1 MLTKILGITGA
12 VCMLVS
18 VVGLI
23 NRLFGT
29 HLGVGTSSGSSDTGA
44 IPGDP
49 VIVGFFF
56 IVGAICL
63 AAAYFIDKRQTARGT
78 NAQLNQQN

>member
-1 MLTKILGITGA
+1 MLIKILGITGV

-18 VVGLI
+18 IVGLI
-23 NRLFGT
+23 NRLFGMN
-29 HLGVGTSSGSSDTGA
+29 LGVGTNSGSSTTGA

-56 IVGAICL
+56 ILGAICL
-63 AAAYFIDKRQTARGT
+63 AAAYFIDKRQMRGSQT
-78 NAQLNQQN
+78 NLNQQN

>member
-1 MLTKILGITGA
+1 MLIKILGITGV

-18 VVGLI
+18 IVGLI
-23 NRLFGT
+23 NRLFGMN
-29 HLGVGTSSGSSDTGA
+29 LGVGTNSGSSTTGA

-56 IVGAICL
+56 ILGAICL
-63 AAAYFIDKRQTARGT
+63 AAAYFIDKRQMSGSQAH
-78 NAQLNQQN
+78 